1 MDTNTAATAGES
13 APQAP
18 QLGFLQRL
26 VGIYFEPKKTFVDLE
41 RKRSWVGM
49 FLIVSVLAMG
59 AAYALTLRIDQE
71 TMVRK
76 GIERNPFTK
85 KMSEEQKDQIVARS
99 KSAFQRYSQVIFT
112 PVAILVAYLV
122 VAGVLLLVFVLMGAS
137 LTYKNSLAVTV
148 WGLGAPAVIHLFL
161 ALIFVLV
168 KDPDT
173 IDVFN
178 VVNNVASNLSIA
190 VDDREHAVLHSLLDS
205 LDVFSFWSV
214 YLLAT
219 GFSTISRGLVTPRKA
234 AGAIL
239 IPWALYVAGKAGF
252 AAVFS

>member
-1 MDTNTAATAGES
+1 MDTNTVAAAREG

-18 QLGFLQRL
+18 RLGFLQRL
-26 VGIYFEPKKTFVDLE
+26 VGIYFEPKKTFEDLE

-49 FLIVSVLAMG
+49 FLIVAVLVTG
-59 AAYALTLRIDQE
+59 ANFALVLRIDPE
-71 TMVRK
+71 TMLRK

-99 KSAFQRYSQVIFT
+99 KGSFQRYSQVIFA
-112 PVAILVAYLV
+112 PVAVLVVYLVA
-122 VAGVLLLVFVLMGAS
+122 AGVLLLVFVLMGAS
-137 LTYKNSLAVTV
+137 LTFKSSLAVTV
-148 WGLGAPAVIHLFL
+148 WGLGAPAAIHLLL
-161 ALIFVLV
+161 ASVLVLV

-178 VVNNVASNLSIA
+178 VVNNVASDPSIA
-190 VDDREHAVLHSLLDS
+190 VDEREHAVLHSLLDS
-205 LDVFSFWSV
+205 LDVFSLWAV

-234 AGAIL
+234 AGAVL
-239 IPWALYVAGKAGF
+239 IPWALYVAGKAGL